1 MYLAEKKTVQSED
14 TRENGLPVLLAEG
27 QFSGD
32 EPISLT
38 PMEKWPGLEIDETF
52 LEGFTFTLPEG
63 TCSALR
69 YLPENAWEAKTDRVY
84 VQGADGAWRETE
96 VSRDVSYLV
105 FSVQAGDQAF
115 CIVRTA
121 PEFPTIVV
129 AAAGAGTVAIILAA
143 ALLIHRRNKRKKA
156 KAASEEN
163 ENP

>member
-1 MYLAEKKTVQSED
+1 M
-14 TRENGLPVLLAEG
+14 R
-27 QFSGD
+27 
-32 EPISLT
+32 
-38 PMEKWPGLEIDETF
+38 W
-52 LEGFTFTLPEG
+52 
-63 TCSALR
+63 

-121 PEFPTIVV
+121 PEFPTAVA
-129 AAAGAGTVAIILAA
+129 AAAGAGAVAIILAA